1 MRIFRD
7 GRMRARGLDQYLIRR
22 LVDMGRG
29 KIINLI
35 FIIEVMD
42 SMIWWLLICVDID
55 YEEY

>member
-1 MRIFRD
+1 
-7 GRMRARGLDQYLIRR
+7 MRARGLDQYLIRR